1 MATNETKTGEV
12 EETPTVSEA
21 PVATPEVTPTPTA
34 APEPDI
40 TEAPAVTSAAE
51 AIQTGAE
58 ATKETIEAAPLEA
71 QERLTEEAVLTGEK
85 IKQEEQFAQETD
97 TLIKQ
102 QDVALASIE
111 DESNRLAEQRAV
123 RDAEALSRVKERE
136 IAKANIATE
145 EQRLANKSA
154 VSQAEQKIEVA
165 KQQSVWAF
173 RKYWLAFS
181 SGIINESQRIAT
193 NGAVELA
200 RVKVEGAKNLA
211 NTKLEVTKIEEKYAS
226 DVNGIIDKYTDIQLS
241 NDRKSIERIT
251 NTNNNILLNN
261 KQKKDAVLKITEDW
275 KTDTRKIEDDLK
287 ADHERLSD
295 KLIQQ
300 AVQLE
305 TTVRNGQNQER
316 TTINRQFENGSWFGL
331 TDGQKQEQLVKAGL
345 GLEEGRAME
354 NTLFGKTITVEVNEV
369 LGNDITLTW
378 TDRDGIQMLAQDYME
393 GGLVF
398 SEATKRATLD
408 YISGNARLRNIKNLQ
423 DAKAK
428 RALTPKSSWTQSTS
442 LLTPEERDAFL
453 AAGWS
458 ENALAD
464 FAKFGW
470 TAAAT
475 EWLATRLAQKWDSDE
490 WLIESFA
497 AAQRAIELQQE
508 ANK

>member
-154 VSQAEQKIEVA
+154 VSQAEQKVEVA

-173 RKYWLAFS
+173 RKY
-181 SGIINESQRIAT
+181 
-193 NGAVELA
+193 
-200 RVKVEGAKNLA
+200 
-211 NTKLEVTKIEEKYAS
+211 
-226 DVNGIIDKYTDIQLS
+226 
-241 NDRKSIERIT
+241 
-251 NTNNNILLNN
+251 
-261 KQKKDAVLKITEDW
+261 
-275 KTDTRKIEDDLK
+275 
-287 ADHERLSD
+287 
-295 KLIQQ
+295 
-300 AVQLE
+300 
-305 TTVRNGQNQER
+305 
-316 TTINRQFENGSWFGL
+316 
-331 TDGQKQEQLVKAGL
+331 
-345 GLEEGRAME
+345 
-354 NTLFGKTITVEVNEV
+354 
-369 LGNDITLTW
+369 
-378 TDRDGIQMLAQDYME
+378 
-393 GGLVF
+393 
-398 SEATKRATLD
+398 
-408 YISGNARLRNIKNLQ
+408 
-423 DAKAK
+423 
-428 RALTPKSSWTQSTS
+428 
-442 LLTPEERDAFL
+442 
-453 AAGWS
+453 
-458 ENALAD
+458 
-464 FAKFGW
+464 
-470 TAAAT
+470 
-475 EWLATRLAQKWDSDE
+475 
-490 WLIESFA
+490 
-497 AAQRAIELQQE
+497 
-508 ANK
+508 